1 MNARAAWTIALTALS
16 GPLGAV
22 AAGATLARIADATQG
37 GMAGLAA
44 GVGGLFIGGPI
55 VALVVFTI
63 CVFALAKPHR
73 RGLSIACML
82 AACIVD
88 GLVVLVGLAVVARTE
103 ASEVGLISVAVVS
116 MTVLGV
122 GAWLALKAGNSRR
135 AA

>member
-1 MNARAAWTIALTALS
+1 MNARAAWTIALTAVS

-22 AAGATLARIADATQG
+22 ATGATLARIADATQG

-55 VALVVFTI
+55 VSLVVFTI

-88 GLVVLVGLAVVARTE
+88 GLVVLVGLAIVARTE
-103 ASEVGLISVAVVS
+103 ASELGLIVVAVVS
-116 MTVLGV
+116 MAVLGV

-135 AA
+135 PA